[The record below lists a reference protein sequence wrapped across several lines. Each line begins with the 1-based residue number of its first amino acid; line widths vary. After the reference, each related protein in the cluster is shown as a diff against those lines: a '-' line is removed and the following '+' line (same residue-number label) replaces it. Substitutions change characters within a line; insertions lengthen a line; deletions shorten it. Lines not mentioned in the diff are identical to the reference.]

1 MSGLFRID
9 RTGTRCYL
17 QHVGRLETGDW
28 AFPFAFFLF
37 PCLTG
42 EAKMMRTALCVLMV
56 FCMVG
61 MWVSVSYGVERAP
74 RISDREIIESLAELK
89 AGQKLMDQR
98 FEQMDQRF
106 EGIEQRL
113 DRMVGLFLGTVGA
126 FAAIVAST
134 IGFAIWD
141 RRTTLRPV
149 LE

>member
-1 MSGLFRID
+1 MVCGIEQGQVIVVDPGHR
-9 RTGTRCYL
+9 RGTA
-17 QHVGRLETGDW
+17 VGIGN
-28 AFPFAFFLF
+28 
-37 PCLTG
+37 
-42 EAKMMRTALCVLMV
+42 
-56 FCMVG
+56 
-61 MWVSVSYGVERAP
+61 VSPS
-74 RISDREIIESLAELK
+74 
-89 AGQKLMDQR
+89 